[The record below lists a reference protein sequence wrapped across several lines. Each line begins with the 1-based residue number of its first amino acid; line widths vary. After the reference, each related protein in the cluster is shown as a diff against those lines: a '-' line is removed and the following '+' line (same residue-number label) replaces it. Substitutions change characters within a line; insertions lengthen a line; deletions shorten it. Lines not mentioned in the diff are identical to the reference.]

1 MCRINV
7 TERKASHVLTKTLKI
22 PFLSFL
28 QYCYSY
34 ILHGIWV
41 YYRLRR
47 KERISWL
54 IAGQKVGILISP
66 RAKDGV
72 CPQSKRQSVRQSIR
86 GGGPGNPPSFSLLA
100 ENFKLLCKFPAAT
113 VSDVFGVPKW
123 RVWREQKRQANAI
136 IQVAA
141 AISCLISIINTRHR
155 QRATGNWKPASR
167 AKSIQTRPGTRR
179 SHKARGADTSNN

>member
-1 MCRINV
+1 
-7 TERKASHVLTKTLKI
+7 
-22 PFLSFL
+22 
-28 QYCYSY
+28 
-34 ILHGIWV
+34 
-41 YYRLRR
+41 
-47 KERISWL
+47 
-54 IAGQKVGILISP
+54 VGILISP

-179 SHKARGADTSNN
+179 SHKARGADTSNNWTMGTNHFICQTCGRWLDGCSSSRGKNKEWLTSVCARL

>member
-1 MCRINV
+1 MQGVPPFILACSHIFCELWQLCALTALFNCLRLEVPAPPLLGLSSFLAAGTCSGGRGMCRINV

-47 KERISWL
+47 KEWISWL

-86 GGGPGNPPSFSLLA
+86 GGGPGNPPYA
-100 ENFKLLCKFPAAT
+100 YAA
-113 VSDVFGVPKW
+113 VALKIK
-123 RVWREQKRQANAI
+123 RESWLRQA
-136 IQVAA
+136 
-141 AISCLISIINTRHR
+141 L
-155 QRATGNWKPASR
+155 
-167 AKSIQTRPGTRR
+167 
-179 SHKARGADTSNN
+179 